1 MASMALNTIGKLI
14 LIMVVI
20 GMVFGLFQTL
30 FPKAADAFFNK
41 TKLNIPILT
50 VGKDQTE
57 SEFEVPTEM
66 KENVELIYNNVL
78 KLSSSDSKD
87 GEEINNLKLKNFGTC
102 ELAVTQSDE
111 GKLGI
116 MVNVGGQIKY
126 YGESLE
132 GQIEY
137 YEKDIEYNPCIIAV
151 KKKWSWSSF
160 SMKPEISDKTQDVE
174 KIIFIDEN
182 NLKIDE
188 DKNYKFLGLI
198 KRDEDV
204 CFAYQT

>member
-14 LIMVVI
+14 LILVVI
-20 GMVFGLFQTL
+20 AVVFGLFQTL
-30 FPKAADAFFNK
+30 FPKAADTFFNK

-57 SEFEVPTEM
+57 SEFEVPPEM
-66 KENVELIYNNVL
+66 EENVELIYNKIL
-78 KLSSSDSKD
+78 ELSSSDLKD
-87 GEEINNLKLKNFGTC
+87 EEEINDLKLIKFGTC
-102 ELAVTQSDE
+102 ELAVIQNDE
-111 GKLGI
+111 EKLSI
-116 MVNVGGQIKY
+116 MVNVGGKIKY
-126 YGESLE
+126 YGTSLE

-137 YEKDIEYNPCIIAV
+137 YEKDIKYNLCVITV
-151 KKKWSWSSF
+151 ENKWSWF
-160 SMKPEISDKTQDVE
+160 SKKLIISDKTQYVK
-174 KIIFIDEN
+174 KIVFTDEN

-198 KRDEDV
+198 KRKEDV